1 MDEEKI
7 ESAEEQESM
16 STMDTPDEEPDILDQ
31 LSQSANEDN
40 KDNPEDN
47 PEYTSSLDQ
56 QSEAIKKSEE
66 GTKADLKS
74 LLKTNDGLFFER
86 NKVLIIIIAIFIAG
100 IIFFAVFYPE
110 LKTKKKKTNTETEKR
125 GNVYIPSVLADPED
139 IMESEDGN
147 SATTTTETEQEDASP
162 AVKTMEQKYPP
173 IIEEH
178 KAPIKTNSSVQTVEV
193 PLTNRNEQQKQI
205 QRLSFDDFNAKD
217 ISGTNK
223 NMSSYRGSYGTA
235 SYQNGNSSPYVPA
248 SLSANLAQLNGQVY
262 KYEQQNNQS
271 NKQQFAEK
279 NAGQTNFQWNSDYSL
294 WKGTVINGV
303 LDTGVN
309 TDLPGQL
316 MAHVTKNVYSSKDGT
331 YLLIPQGS
339 RLYGEYNSM
348 VSYGQVRVQV
358 VWNTLI
364 RPDGLEI
371 SLGSMSGIDK
381 YGVSGYKG
389 FKTEHPF
396 EWVKAMGLIAMFSIF
411 DTKMTNTIN
420 SQSNQYAQN
429 ALSDAYT
436 ETKQMSNK
444 ILERA
449 MDIQPTITI
458 KAGTEINLITNL
470 TIDLPPLEDQ
480 PVNQKYIRR

>member
-7 ESAEEQESM
+7 ESADEQESM
-16 STMDTPDEEPDILDQ
+16 SSMDKPDEEPDILEQ
-31 LSQSANEDN
+31 LSQYDHADKKDDAEDSA
-40 KDNPEDN
+40 
-47 PEYTSSLDQ
+47 EYTSSLDQ

-66 GTKADLKS
+66 SSKADLKS

-86 NKVLIIIIAIFIAG
+86 NKVLLILVAVFIVF
-100 IIFFAVFYPE
+100 IIFFAVFYPG
-110 LKTKKKKTNTETEKR
+110 LKSKKKKTNTETEKR
-125 GNVYIPSVLADPED
+125 GNVYIPSVLAEPENIAD
-139 IMESEDGN
+139 SEDEN
-147 SATTTTETEQEDASP
+147 SGRTITETQKEEAAP
-162 AVKTMEQKYPP
+162 TVEMLEEKYPP
-173 IIEEH
+173 IVEEH
-178 KAPIKTNSSVQTVEV
+178 KAPIKTNGSAQPIEV

-205 QRLSFDDFNAKD
+205 QRLSLDDFSAKD
-217 ISGTNK
+217 IYGTNR
-223 NMSSYRGSYGTA
+223 NMSSYRGGSGTA
-235 SYQNGNSSPYVPA
+235 SYQNGSSSAYVPA
-248 SLSANLAQLNGQVY
+248 SLSANIAQLTGQVY

-364 RPDGLEI
+364 RPDGLEV

-411 DTKMTNTIN
+411 DTKMSNTIN

-436 ETKQMSNK
+436 ESKQMSNK

-480 PVNQKYIRR
+480 PVTQKYIRK